1 MESMDRMRRNY
12 PIYDELELPSLLIQP
27 LFVAIICFEM
37 VWAGTSHHVPR
48 SQLSVEGHGPLQG
61 HGEVNFRWNLY
72 IMEPQDAAGGQT
84 GLFPEIGSFVYFPIA
99 DTPNLMDLT
108 KLDTSQVIPFLDPD
122 GAT

>member
-1 MESMDRMRRNY
+1 MVI
-12 PIYDELELPSLLIQP
+12 IYDDLEMPGFFIQR

-37 VWAGTSHHVPR
+37 VWAGPRHRVPR
-48 SQLSVEGHGPLQG
+48 SQLSGEGHGPLQG

-72 IMEPQDAAGGQT
+72 IMEPQDAADSALGGQT

-99 DTPNLMDLT
+99 DTPNLILT
-108 KLDTSQVIPFLDPD
+108 NLDTSQVIPFLDPD

>member
-1 MESMDRMRRNY
+1 
-12 PIYDELELPSLLIQP
+12 
-27 LFVAIICFEM
+27 
-37 VWAGTSHHVPR
+37 
-48 SQLSVEGHGPLQG
+48 
-61 HGEVNFRWNLY
+61 
-72 IMEPQDAAGGQT
+72 MEPQDAADSALGGQT